1 MKPGADLTRA
11 LVHWMAQGKLDAR
24 VVLPALQQFS
34 TESAAAPPLIEVLE
48 TVASES
54 GPEVESLMEHL
65 RGVCHREALA
75 ARTQLVAGLGV
86 PPEAARTLAGLP
98 FGASSRWRDVAVFQP
113 TLSNALVAS
122 CDHLLLCADAD
133 AAPGVAAK
141 NLLRDLLRIV
151 ASNWNFGPHPA
162 LLKLRFSRN

>member
-1 MKPGADLTRA
+1 
-11 LVHWMAQGKLDAR
+11 MAEGKLDAR

-48 TVASES
+48 TVAAES
-54 GPEVESLMEHL
+54 GPEVESLLDHV

-98 FGASSRWRDVAVFQP
+98 FGAPSRWRDVAAFQR
-113 TLSNALVAS
+113 TLSSALVAS
-122 CDHLLLCADAD
+122 RDHLALCGDAD
-133 AAPGVAAK
+133 AAPVTTRA
-141 NLLRDLLRIV
+141 I
-151 ASNWNFGPHPA
+151 
-162 LLKLRFSRN
+162 